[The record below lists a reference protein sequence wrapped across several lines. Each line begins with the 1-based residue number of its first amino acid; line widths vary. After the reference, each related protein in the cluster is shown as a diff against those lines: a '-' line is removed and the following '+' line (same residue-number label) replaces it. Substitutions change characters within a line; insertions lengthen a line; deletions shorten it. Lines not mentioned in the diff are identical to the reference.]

1 MSIKAA
7 KILDCLAGSAGSVSR
22 SDIQECTGI
31 ASATLTRLLKKLT
44 LAGQVTRSDRG
55 YYALSMD
62 FRRKVMPVIS
72 ADTRFSDS
80 DKGSNVVYILAQ
92 SFVSFSRILWGLEE
106 SLIRRGLSPVVKT
119 LGKPLAEITDADMEA
134 LSDGAGVVIV
144 SVLPLPAQLRR
155 FFSGR
160 GVPVVKIGL
169 PEHWEFDSVCW
180 DQRHAY
186 CVMTRCL
193 MDAGFDS
200 IFFVRHES
208 LAQIR
213 VFFEPRY
220 QGYLDA
226 VAAAHIEPRV
236 ISMPA
241 DYLNPKGM
249 LARFRSLLDGAEG
262 RVALVFDRTEKTI
275 SSLAGFF
282 REWGYVPGEDFALCG
297 VFGNSEAEYF
307 SLMLTNMYLGVF
319 EEWKQSAERAAEA
332 LCLRM
337 DDATRPP
344 AVILTEAEVMAVND
358 FDASRLAV
366 HAEQAIG

>member
-7 KILDCLAGSAGSVSR
+7 KILDCLAGASGSVSR
-22 SDIQECTGI
+22 SDIQQCTNI

-55 YYALSMD
+55 YYALSLD
-62 FRRKVMPVIS
+62 FRRKVSLGIS
-72 ADTRFSDS
+72 GVGGPSDN
-80 DKGSNVVYILAQ
+80 GVRSNVVYILAQ
-92 SFVSFSRILWGLEE
+92 SFMSFSRILWALEE
-106 SLIRRGLSPVVKT
+106 SLIRRGFSPVVKT
-119 LGKPLAEITDADMEA
+119 LGKPLAEITETDMKA
-134 LSDGAGVVIV
+134 LTDGTGIVIV
-144 SVLPLPAQLRR
+144 SVLPLPGRLRQYYA
-155 FFSGR
+155 SH
-160 GVPVVKIGL
+160 GVAVVKIGL
-169 PEHWEFDSVCW
+169 AEHCEFDSVCW
-180 DQRHAY
+180 DQRYAY
-186 CVMTRCL
+186 CSMTQRL
-193 MDAGFDS
+193 LDEGFDS

-213 VFFEPRY
+213 AFFQPRF
-220 QGYLDA
+220 QGFMDA

-241 DYLNPKGM
+241 DFLEPQGT
-249 LARFRSLLDGAEG
+249 LTRFRSLLDGAEG

-282 REWGYVPGEDFALCG
+282 REWAYVPGHDFALCG

-307 SLMLTNMYLGVF
+307 SLMLANMYLGVF
-319 EEWKQSAERAAEA
+319 EEWKQSAERAVQA

-337 DDATRPP
+337 EDATCPP
-344 AVILTEAEVMAVND
+344 VVILTEAEVLSVKD
-358 FDASRLAV
+358 FDASRLEV